1 MMAVTQQKSAR
12 ADDAPRQN
20 GNNQS
25 IFLDNQVVNVGGQ
38 AQIPHQAAVQ
48 PGQNV
53 PNQNQNPAQQGGAPG
68 QHPAP
73 AQTCLSWC
81 STHLGCRP
89 TCFPPSQDCRDVR
102 LLIMSRRQ
110 HQSIINVI
118 SSSLLPS
125 SKLSAYAPKS
135 TRLRLHAI
143 GTHSI
148 TLSHILRSTQHLPSP
163 AYPQTHLLHSHITL
177 PPLCPFL

>member
-20 GNNQS
+20 GNNLG

-38 AQIPHQAAVQ
+38 APHQAAVQ

-73 AQTCLSWC
+73 A
-81 STHLGCRP
+81 
-89 TCFPPSQDCRDVR
+89 
-102 LLIMSRRQ
+102 
-110 HQSIINVI
+110 
-118 SSSLLPS
+118 
-125 SKLSAYAPKS
+125 
-135 TRLRLHAI
+135 
-143 GTHSI
+143 
-148 TLSHILRSTQHLPSP
+148 
-163 AYPQTHLLHSHITL
+163 
-177 PPLCPFL
+177 